1 MGADKSRTGSDL
13 YGQFLKYYLLIGI
26 LAFAVYANSLSND
39 FVFDDDSVVLSDP
52 TIMSLSSIPKY
63 FTGQEGFHKV
73 IGKYWR
79 PVISASY
86 AIDYSIWG
94 FNPIGF
100 HLTNIIIHIIN
111 CLLFFKMLLLMFP
124 LGARKK
130 TKQYEYVLLAGAAVF
145 AVHPIHT
152 EAVTWVSGR
161 TDSFSFTFF
170 IAAFIYYLK
179 YSSSGDVK
187 RANTYI
193 ILMSIFFML
202 AVLAKEMA
210 ITLPAAV
217 ILYDIISGKVNN
229 IRALKKKAFVYML
242 LVGLS
247 ILYLFLR
254 WLVLKDVPERVTYF
268 YFYGKDL
275 TTMILT
281 MLQTLPLYFRLLI
294 VPVGLVYH
302 YSGYLPYVN
311 TIDNLNVLF
320 ALFFIIVMIA
330 FAIIFYKRSPIISYS
345 ILFFFLTLL
354 PVLNIVPTMNF
365 MAERFLY
372 IPSIIVSLLIIV
384 LLFRI
389 STLKSKNVFYT
400 LTILLI
406 AVYSYLTIQRNPEW
420 KNNDALF
427 MSAEGKPGTVTYVNI
442 GNIYA
447 NKNELD
453 KAEVYYRKA
462 IDLRDESLIANNN
475 LGKIFMV
482 KGNYDSAYHYMMKA
496 YYLDTLSPE
505 PMFTLAQLY
514 SRSNKFPQAIAE
526 LEKIQKITPN
536 YMNSA
541 QLLEQLKKQE
551 LPEQQNTL
559 SDSSLNAELISQL
572 DRDSFN
578 DYQNKRYEAS
588 IEKLQQLVKL
598 KPSGAAGYY
607 NNMGMCFL
615 NQNKLEDAKKNF
627 ELALKEKSDFSMALN
642 NLGTVYDKLGDK
654 DKAKEYFLKA
664 IEADPNN
671 QNAKENYQKLK

>member
-1 MGADKSRTGSDL
+1 MGSDKSRATLDQH
-13 YGQFLKYYLLIGI
+13 GQFLKYYLLIGV
-26 LAFAVYANSLSND
+26 LAFVVYANSLSND

-52 TIMSLSSIPKY
+52 TIMTLSSIPKY

-86 AIDYSIWG
+86 AIDYSLWG
-94 FNPIGF
+94 FNPLGF

-111 CLLFFKMLLLMFP
+111 CLLFFKILLLMFP
-124 LGARKK
+124 PGVKKK
-130 TKQYEYVLLAGAAVF
+130 TKQYEYALLASAVVF

-161 TDSFSFTFF
+161 TDSLSFTFF
-170 IAAFIYYLK
+170 VAAFIYYLK
-179 YSSSGDVK
+179 YSSSSNVK
-187 RANTYI
+187 RADVYI
-193 ILMSIFFML
+193 IMMSIFYIL
-202 AVLAKEMA
+202 ALLAKEMA
-210 ITLPAAV
+210 ITLPAA
-217 ILYDIISGKVNN
+217 IIMYDILTGKVNSLN
-229 IRALKKKAFVYML
+229 ELKKKAFVYSL
-242 LVGLS
+242 LVILS
-247 ILYLFLR
+247 FLYLFSR

-268 YFYGKDL
+268 YFYGKDFA
-275 TTMILT
+275 TTLLT

-311 TIDNLNVLF
+311 SFANLNVLF
-320 ALFFIIVMIA
+320 AMLFIIVMIA
-330 FAIIFYKRSPIISYS
+330 FIFFFYKRSPIVSYA

-372 IPSIIVSLLIIV
+372 IPSMMVSLFIVV
-384 LLFRI
+384 LLFQI
-389 STLKSKNVFYT
+389 SSLKSRNVFYT

-406 AVYSYLTIQRNPEW
+406 AVYSFLTIQRNPDW
-420 KNNDALF
+420 KSNDALF

-447 NKNELD
+447 NKNEID
-453 KAEVYYRKA
+453 KAEIYYRKA

-475 LGKIFMV
+475 LGKVFMV
-482 KGNYDSAYHYMMKA
+482 RGNYDSAYYYINKA

-514 SRSNKFPQAIAE
+514 SRFNKIPEAITE

-536 YMNSA
+536 YMNSV
-541 QLLEQLKKQE
+541 QLLEQLKKPE
-551 LPEQQNTL
+551 LPEQPNTQADSTQN
-559 SDSSLNAELISQL
+559 AQLISQL
-572 DRDSFN
+572 DRESFN
-578 DYQNKRYEAS
+578 DYQNKRYETS
-588 IEKLQQLVKL
+588 IKKLQQLVKL
-598 KPSGAAGYY
+598 NPSGAAGYY
-607 NNMGMCFL
+607 NNIGVCYM
-615 NQNKLEDAKKNF
+615 NQNQLEDAKKYF
-627 ELALKEKSDFSMALN
+627 ELASEEKADFSMAFN

-654 DKAKEYFLKA
+654 DKAKEFFLKA

-671 QNAKENYQKLK
+671 QNAKDNYQKIK